1 MGIGP
6 YKENKLEKRSTI
18 VYDRWNT
25 IRKKFVKDFF
35 ILLFASNIAGNSKTR
50 QTIYRKICRSLA
62 LGIMTNQDIKF
73 KDGKIENINIK
84 DFNFLLDE
92 TTFGGNIRS
101 RGQDNLTSGASTR
114 ALPVFGGRTPPAGG
128 QGSGNPDQINLTIR
142 ANGIASKVLIKN
154 QP

>member
-50 QTIYRKICRSLA
+50 QTIYQKICKSLA

-84 DFNFLLDE
+84 DFDFLLDE

-101 RGQDNLTSGASTR
+101 RGQGSGNPDQINLTSGASTR
-114 ALPVFGGRTPPAGG
+114 ALPVFGEELPLPEVRG
-128 QGSGNPDQINLTIR
+128 QVILT
-142 ANGIASKVLIKN
+142 K
-154 QP
+154 